1 MITGIKNSLVVRID
15 VQTQPRE
22 TSALETR
29 GDAFGIEFLG
39 FSRSFRRVG
48 ERRDLFRINPHEPDF
63 PRKRIRKSIADGLAA
78 TFSDRLSC
86 NIFVMK
92 PHAFLILAL
101 GAIVLAG
108 CRPAAAP
115 IAISNRPV
123 SVNDVPLTSQ
133 QLPPSK
139 PVEDMTWAVLD
150 YQTNLEGQVKTLKD
164 FRGRVV
170 ILDFWATYCPPC
182 IEEIPHLKELQKKYG
197 ADNLEI
203 VGLHVG
209 GAEDRPRV
217 PAFANRLKIDYTV
230 AIPEDELVRFIF
242 GNKDDIPQTA
252 VFGRDGKMLT
262 KIIGFDDRIRKELDA
277 VVEQAINAK

>member
-1 MITGIKNSLVVRID
+1 
-15 VQTQPRE
+15 
-22 TSALETR
+22 
-29 GDAFGIEFLG
+29 
-39 FSRSFRRVG
+39 
-48 ERRDLFRINPHEPDF
+48 
-63 PRKRIRKSIADGLAA
+63 
-78 TFSDRLSC
+78 
-86 NIFVMK
+86 MK
-92 PHAFLILAL
+92 PHAFLIIAL

>member
-1 MITGIKNSLVVRID
+1 M
-15 VQTQPRE
+15 
-22 TSALETR
+22 
-29 GDAFGIEFLG
+29 
-39 FSRSFRRVG
+39 
-48 ERRDLFRINPHEPDF
+48 
-63 PRKRIRKSIADGLAA
+63 
-78 TFSDRLSC
+78 
-86 NIFVMK
+86 
-92 PHAFLILAL
+92 ILAL
-101 GAIVLAG
+101 GAIFIAG

-115 IAISNRPV
+115 VAISNRPV
-123 SVNDVPLTSQ
+123 SVNDVPVTSQ
-133 QLPPSK
+133 PLPPSK

-209 GAEDRPRV
+209 GEEDRPKV

-230 AIPEDELVRFIF
+230 AIPEDDLVRFIF
-242 GNKDDIPQTA
+242 GNRDDIPQTA
-252 VFGRDGKMLT
+252 VFARDGKMLT
-262 KIIGFDDRIRKELDA
+262 KIIGFDDKIRKELDA
-277 VVEQAINAK
+277 VVDNAINTK